1 MISFAITQ
9 IMQNLSNFPSSTSKL
24 NPSLEYLQEH
34 IRELTA
40 YINENNQKY
49 HRNMVTLK
57 EFY

>member
-1 MISFAITQ
+1 
-9 IMQNLSNFPSSTSKL
+9 MQNLSNFPSSAPRA
-24 NPSLEYLQEH
+24 NPSVEYLQDH